1 MANAGRT
8 VAAYLVP
15 WVPPGSF
22 CLQNKEIARGRM
34 LLSLSDVD
42 GELDSLWQ
50 VVGFRALTHCVWR
63 PQRLP

>member
-8 VAAYLVP
+8 VAAHLVP

-22 CLQNKEIARGRM
+22 CLQNKEIAQGRM
-34 LLSLSDVD
+34 LLHLSDVD
-42 GELDSLWQ
+42 GELGSLWQ
-50 VVGFRALTHCVWR
+50 VAGFGALTHCVWR

>member
-1 MANAGRT
+1 MAAH
-8 VAAYLVP
+8 LVP

-22 CLQNKEIARGRM
+22 CLQNKEIARGGM
-34 LLSLSDVD
+34 HLSQSDAD

-50 VVGFRALTHCVWR
+50 VMGFGALTHCLWR